1 MKYIITPYQH
11 NEIHSKDCG
20 VLVSGK
26 VSDEINYL
34 VEKVKNLEDENAK
47 LKEKIKNI
55 WKEAEEFYL
64 DD

>member
-1 MKYIITPYQH
+1 MKFIISANQH
-11 NEIHSKDCG
+11 NEIYSEKCG

-34 VEKVKNLEDENAK
+34 VEKVKNLENENAK
-47 LKEKIKNI
+47 LKEQIKNI
-55 WKEAEEFYL
+55 WKEAEDFYL